1 MLIKLHFEFEKEG
14 GQPIM
19 TTTEKISLPVEAG
32 QVQSYPQLAIETNK
46 LSKSYGRNRGVIEL
60 DLQIRPGEIFGFL
73 GPNGAGKTTTIRLLM
88 NLIRPSQGQA
98 TIYGLDSQRDS
109 VEIKRFTGY
118 LPGEFSLYPNLT
130 GAQTLKYFANLRTG
144 VKWPYI
150 VELAQRLEL
159 DLNKKFR
166 EYSHGNKQKVGI
178 IQALMHKPRLL
189 VVDEPTNGLDPL
201 NQQEF
206 YKLVRELRDQG
217 STVFMSSHIM
227 SEVEG
232 VCDRVGLIREGKL
245 IRLGNVE
252 ELVDFKY
259 HRLEIDF
266 DGPMPPEVFET
277 LPGVEHLEISQK
289 DENTTL
295 RCLVRQ
301 ETLGQVI
308 QILGRYPISDLVSR
322 EPSLETIFLDYYSP
336 AKPALEGNGNGNG
349 GDSHV

>member
-1 MLIKLHFEFEKEG
+1 
-14 GQPIM
+14 M
-19 TTTEKISLPVEAG
+19 TTAEKINLPVKLGSLPN
-32 QVQSYPQLAIETNK
+32 YPQFAIQTDK
-46 LSKSYGRNRGVIEL
+46 LTKSYGRNRGIIEL
-60 DLQIRPGEIFGFL
+60 DLQVRPGEVFGFL

-88 NLIRPSQGQA
+88 NLIKPSQGRA
-98 TIYGLDSQRDS
+98 TIYGLNSQRDS

-130 GAQTLKYFANLRTG
+130 GAQTLKYFANLRTD

-189 VVDEPTNGLDPL
+189 IVDEPTNGLDPL

-217 STVFMSSHIM
+217 STIFMSSHIM

-232 VCDRVGLIREGKL
+232 VCDRVGLVREGKL

-259 HRLEIDF
+259 HRLEIEF
-266 DGPMPPEVFET
+266 EGLVPAEVFET

-289 DENTTL
+289 EENTVL
-295 RCLVRQ
+295 RCLVTQ
-301 ETLGQVI
+301 ENLGQVI
-308 QILGRYPISDLVSR
+308 KILGRYPISDLISR
-322 EPSLETIFLDYYSP
+322 EPSLETIFLDYYNP
-336 AKPALEGNGNGNG
+336 AKLDLEGNGNGNG
-349 GDSHV
+349 NGR

>member
-1 MLIKLHFEFEKEG
+1 
-14 GQPIM
+14 M
-19 TTTEKISLPVEAG
+19 TTIEKISLPVEGG
-32 QVQSYPQLAIETNK
+32 QVQNHPQFAIQTNK
-46 LSKSYGRNRGVIEL
+46 LSKSYGRNRGIIDL
-60 DLQIRPGEIFGFL
+60 DLQIRQGEIFGFL

-88 NLIRPSQGQA
+88 NLIKPSQGQA
-98 TIYGLDSQRDS
+98 TIYGLDCQRDS

-144 VKWPYI
+144 VKWPYV

-159 DLNKKFR
+159 DLSRKFR
-166 EYSHGNKQKVGI
+166 EYSHGNKQQVGI

-189 VVDEPTNGLDPL
+189 IVDEPTNGLDPL

-217 STVFMSSHIM
+217 STVFISSHIM
-227 SEVEG
+227 SEVET

-252 ELVDFKY
+252 ELVDFKF
-259 HRLEIDF
+259 HRLEIEF
-266 DGPMPPEVFET
+266 ESLVPAEVFEA
-277 LPGVEHLEISQK
+277 LPGLEHLEISQK
-289 DENTTL
+289 DENTVL
-295 RCLVRQ
+295 HCLVPQ
-301 ETLGQVI
+301 ESLGQVI
-308 QILGRYPISDLVSR
+308 QTLGRYPISDLISR

-336 AKPALEGNGNGNG
+336 GKPYLNGNRNGDG